1 MNAGAS
7 RLPAGDA
14 FAAVGSAA
22 SGLDPALAGGDRFGS
37 EERPRLAIGRIV
49 RGAWLLDLHGD
60 AGDRTRVEEAYRIFA
75 EGRGG
80 LGIGSGGG
88 R

>member
-1 MNAGAS
+1 MNAGAR
-7 RLPAGDA
+7 RLPAGGA

-22 SGLDPALAGGDRFGS
+22 SGFDPALAGGDRLGP
-37 EERPRLAIGRIV
+37 EERPRVAIERIV

-60 AGDRTRVEEAYRIFA
+60 AGDRTRGEEAYRIFT
-75 EGRGG
+75 EGMGG